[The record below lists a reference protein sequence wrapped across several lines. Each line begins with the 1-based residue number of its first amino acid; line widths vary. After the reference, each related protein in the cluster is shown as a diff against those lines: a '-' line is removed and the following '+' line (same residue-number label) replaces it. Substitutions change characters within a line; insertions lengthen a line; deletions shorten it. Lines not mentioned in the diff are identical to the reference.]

1 MESNSRLLLI
11 ITSFV
16 TEVVL
21 FKREDKMA
29 GNVACMGKK

>member
-21 FKREDKMA
+21 FKKEDKMA
-29 GNVACMGKK
+29 GHMACMGKK